1 MGSSAGLAG
10 QGLSLGGKIAIV
22 LVMTALVLVIAAVL
36 GIFYWKRW
44 KAKTRHPGVSFENP
58 TYLKDGVVLQNTSG
72 GEGPAKPSEAPV
84 ENGGHRNGRP
94 RAVENCYEDIRA
106 VRLSS

>member
-1 MGSSAGLAG
+1 
-10 QGLSLGGKIAIV
+10 
-22 LVMTALVLVIAAVL
+22 MTALVLVIAAVL

-44 KAKTRHPGVSFENP
+44 KAKTRPPGVSFENP

-72 GEGPAKPSEAPV
+72 EGTAKPGETAV